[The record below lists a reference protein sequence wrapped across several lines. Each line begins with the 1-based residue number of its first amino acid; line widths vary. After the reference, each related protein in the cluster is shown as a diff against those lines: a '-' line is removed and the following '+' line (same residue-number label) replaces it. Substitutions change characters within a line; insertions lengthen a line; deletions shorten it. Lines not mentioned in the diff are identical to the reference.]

1 MLTPK
6 ELYEKY
12 SNDPCSR
19 NLGSPYSQLGFDD
32 VYNPLGVFF
41 DVGAGTPINWLRIIK
56 FFKHVKY
63 PCFEGAPHIEEI
75 LDTGQDKLCLAFR
88 FLQSMDIEAYKERQ
102 PNVRAGTSH
111 SVRNTCDLSR
121 ACYLIANNLEDHWYA
136 RMATE
141 YLEYFAHNSLPD
153 CLMMCGP
160 DLVDPVVAEFYRA
173 PGYKVESDEPY
184 TISGASSY
192 DEDGSILEEAAENDI
207 GMLCFPK
214 SPKGVAGAR
223 HTCIPPN
230 AENPQCGSCSECP
243 RNDAGNPTDPDNP
256 CCQSQSSIY
265 YANECCNTSVIITL
279 SNKPGLFDVIDRGT
293 LYAEGVAGAAA
304 RTLSVQLKNR
314 SLALTNRIIDFN
326 LWVKSDDGIYDGTFA
341 NGRVGERIKQVG
353 LLERA
358 CYDGYA
364 DFTGQCS
371 AYNLPIMFE
380 DTFLKNRVLEL
391 EEFPYLYIYK
401 AKTISLI
408 LKATVDAYANT
419 TTDAEWMLK
428 RVKDLL
434 WNGYGVLLLT
444 NVGFPDV
451 RDSTGVSYP
460 DRIFY
465 QTYSIIGYDDTKTLY
480 NECVYVLQC
489 PFGDWNRGG
498 HPEWGEL
505 PTGSFLVTESH
516 LRCMVNY
523 FPTHDFSGCGNCGA
537 DIVGRCDPYDCRKQ
551 QSAFGFLFA
560 ISLSEGFP
568 EQELDHT
575 KYYPVE
581 SIKDILKEQKLYYR
595 PPS

>member
-12 SNDPCSR
+12 SNDPCTR
-19 NLGSPYSQLGFDD
+19 YLGSPYSQLSFDD
-32 VYNPLGVFF
+32 VYDPLGPFY
-41 DVGAGTPINWLRIIK
+41 DVGAGTPINWLRITK

-63 PCFEGAPHIEEI
+63 PCFESAPHIDEI
-75 LDTGQDKLCLAFR
+75 LDTGQYKLCLSFR

-121 ACYLIANNLEDHWYA
+121 ACYLIANNLQNHWYA

-173 PGYKVESDEPY
+173 PGYKVKSNEPY
-184 TISGASSY
+184 DISGASS
-192 DEDGSILEEAAENDI
+192 DDQDGSILEEAAENDV
-207 GMLCFPK
+207 GMLCFPTT
-214 SPKGVAGAR
+214 PKGVAGAS

-230 AENPQCGSCSECP
+230 AENPQCASCSECP
-243 RNDAGNPTDPDNP
+243 KKENGEPIDPNHP
-256 CCQSQSSIY
+256 CCKEGTIY
-265 YANECCNTSVIITL
+265 YANECCNTTVMITL
-279 SNKPGLFDVIDRGT
+279 SEKSGLFDVIEKGV
-293 LYAEGVAGAAA
+293 LKAEGVTGSAA
-304 RTLSVQLKNR
+304 RSLSTTLKNK
-314 SLALTNRIIDFN
+314 SKALSNRLIDFS
-326 LWVKSDDGIYDGTFA
+326 LWVKSDDGIFDGTFA
-341 NGRVGERIKQVG
+341 NGRVGDRLKQVG

-364 DFTGQCS
+364 DFTSQCS

-391 EEFPYLYIYK
+391 QEFPYLFIYK

-408 LKATVDAYANT
+408 LKASVDSYANV
-419 TTDAEWMLK
+419 TTDSEWMLK

-444 NVGFPDV
+444 NVGFPDT

-489 PFGDWNRGG
+489 PFGEWNSGG

-505 PTGSFLVTESH
+505 PTGAFLVTESH
-516 LRCMVNY
+516 LRCMISY
-523 FPTHDFSGCGNCGA
+523 FPTHDFAGCSNCGA
-537 DIVGRCDPYDCRKQ
+537 DSVGRCDPYDCRKY

-568 EQELDHT
+568 KQDLDHE

-595 PPS
+595 PPPT